1 MAEPQAWPAHV
12 DVLIV
17 GGGPVGGALALALE
31 GCGLSVAVA
40 EARLQPGSDA
50 RALAVSHASQTAL
63 ADWQLWPAA
72 QATAINTVHV
82 SQQGCMGRVKLT
94 AADLDLPALGYV
106 LPYAALAQRVHAR
119 LAALPRPTHYLTG
132 ARVSALQTLEGYAAV
147 RIAHAAGEALL
158 TARLVVLAEGGQL
171 LQAAGL
177 AQAEHDYA
185 QQALVAEV
193 QADRPPQ
200 GVAYERFANDGPIAL
215 LPKGSGYAVVWTRPG
230 PDPLAAAQ
238 MTDSD
243 FLAAL
248 QARLGDRA
256 GRFTA
261 VGPRASFPLRLKWAK
276 GHHARRVA
284 VVGNAAQT
292 LHPVAGQGFNLGLRD
307 ALALARVI
315 RATPAEQLGEAAMLT
330 RYAELRKTDSLVTVG
345 FTDSLIRLFGV
356 DDPLLRT
363 VRATGFMALD
373 NLPPL
378 RRDFA
383 ARMVFGTR

>member
-1 MAEPQAWPAHV
+1 MLEPQAWPAHV

-17 GGGPVGGALALALE
+17 GGGPVGGALALALQ
-31 GCGLSVAVA
+31 GSGLSVAVA

-50 RALAVSHASQTAL
+50 RALAVSQASQQTL
-63 ADWQLWPAA
+63 AEWGLWPAEA
-72 QATAINTVHV
+72 ATAIDTVHV
-82 SQQGCMGRVKLT
+82 SQQGCPGRVKLS
-94 AADLDLPALGYV
+94 ANDLDLAALGYV
-106 LPYAALAQRVHAR
+106 LPYSALAQRMHVR
-119 LAALPRPTHYLTG
+119 LASLPPPFHYLTG
-132 ARVSALQTLEGYAAV
+132 ARVSALQTLDGYAAV
-147 RIAHAAGEALL
+147 QISHATAETLL
-158 TARLVVLAEGGQL
+158 TAQLVVLAEGGQL

-177 AQAEHDYA
+177 AQAVHDYA
-185 QQALVAEV
+185 QQALLAEV
-193 QADRPPQ
+193 QTDRPAQ
-200 GVAYERFANDGPIAL
+200 GVAYERFASDGPIAL
-215 LPKGSGYAVVWTRPG
+215 LPKGRGYAVVWTRPCQ
-230 PDPLAAAQ
+230 DPLSVAQ
-238 MTDSD
+238 MSDAD

-261 VGPRASFPLRLKWAK
+261 VGPRASFPLRLKWSK

-315 RATPAEQLGEAAMLT
+315 RATPAERLGEASMLA
-330 RYAELRKTDSLVTVG
+330 RYAELRKVDSLITVG

-356 DDPLLRT
+356 NDPVLRT
-363 VRATGFMALD
+363 LRAGGFLALD